1 IGLWVRTDAGLL
13 ADAAGRVSVWT
24 DQSGTGN
31 DLAQST
37 LTSQP
42 GLVRDAVNGFPVL
55 RFDGSNGWLNFTARF
70 DKNIRAIFA
79 VLKEN
84 SDGNTWRSFLSD
96 STNATQDFYPGY
108 ATLWTGGY
116 TSPAVL
122 NGQTWLNG
130 TAVDGTQTS
139 RPQTMSVL
147 SVLSTAGVT

>member
-1 IGLWVRTDAGLL
+1 SAPFALDATTTVRARAFRAGMDPSPISVATFIRVGDFSPASIAGIGLWVRTDAGLL
-13 ADAAGRVSVWT
+13 ADAAGRVSVWP

-42 GLVRDAVNGFPVL
+42 VLVRDAVNGFPVL
-55 RFDGSNGWLNFTARF
+55 RFDGSNDWLNFTSRF

-96 STNATQDFYPGY
+96 STNATQDFYP
-108 ATLWTGGY
+108 
-116 TSPAVL
+116 
-122 NGQTWLNG
+122 
-130 TAVDGTQTS
+130 
-139 RPQTMSVL
+139 
-147 SVLSTAGVT
+147 